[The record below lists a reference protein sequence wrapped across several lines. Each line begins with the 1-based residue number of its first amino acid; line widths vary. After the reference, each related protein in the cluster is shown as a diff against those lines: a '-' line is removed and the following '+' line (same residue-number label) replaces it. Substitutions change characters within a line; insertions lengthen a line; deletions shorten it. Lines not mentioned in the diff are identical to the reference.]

1 MLKEYGVKDTKAEE
15 LFAIDFT
22 DLKDDDGLVQGIIF
36 VSEYQDEPLT
46 KEWENED
53 PDEDEIV
60 FTSQVVTNA
69 CGTFA
74 LMNIVL
80 NSEIKEKGEIINNFN
95 EFTKGFSFVN
105 RGLCLGNSEEI
116 RRIHN
121 SYSPA
126 NHKADNLNI
135 HKVSAESSEQQN
147 GVFTDEYE
155 KEYHY
160 IAYIYKNAR
169 PYKIRKCKQEEW
181 LKQTEALIQNRMDA
195 LNEFDFSLMAIRHD
209 NYDKIVTDTNILNT
223 NIHSLDSIC
232 SNNTPLTQIEQNE
245 PKEIEGL
252 PFVAAAWKDV
262 ELKDFSSLKSHLEQL
277 KEKHNF
283 YSNSIRNIED
293 TRFISTSNVKRQ
305 KFDYFPFID
314 TIIRK
319 AYKRGLIEDLKS
331 RKKKKATAKKPAKKK
346 RHSQQKVIQLVFNT
360 FCK

>member
-1 MLKEYGVKDTKAEE
+1 MTQLLNTVNQLDNDYWTLITSDPDIFNDMLKEYGSRSWHN
-15 LFAIDFT
+15 
-22 DLKDDDGLVQGIIF
+22 F
-36 VSEYQDEPLT
+36 VSEYQDEPLP

-53 PDEDEIV
+53 PDEDGIV

-69 CGTFA
+69 CGTLA
-74 LMNIVL
+74 LMNVVL
-80 NSEIKEKGEIINNFN
+80 NSEIKEKGEIIYNFN
-95 EFTKGFSFVN
+95 EFTKGFSSVN

-126 NHKADNLNI
+126 NHKADNINI
-135 HKVSAESSEQQN
+135 RKVSAESSEQQN

-160 IAYIYKNAR
+160 IAYIYKNA
-169 PYKIRKCKQEEW
+169 
-181 LKQTEALIQNRMDA
+181 LIQNRMDA
-195 LNEFDFSLMAIRHD
+195 LNGFDFSLMAIRHD
-209 NYDKIVTDTNILNT
+209 NYGKIVTNTNVLNA

-245 PKEIEGL
+245 PKEVEGL

-277 KEKHNF
+277 KEKQNF
-283 YSNSIRNIED
+283 YSNSISKIED
-293 TRFISTSNVKRQ
+293 TRFTSTSNVKRQ

-319 AYKRGLIEDLKS
+319 AYKRGLIEEPKVEEEEEG
-331 RKKKKATAKKPAKKK
+331 
-346 RHSQQKVIQLVFNT
+346 HS
-360 FCK
+360 

>member
-1 MLKEYGVKDTKAEE
+1 MTQLLNTMNQLDNDYWTLITSDPDIFNDMLKEYGVKDTKAEE
-15 LFAIDFT
+15 LFEIDFT

-36 VSEYQDEPLT
+36 VSEYQDEPLP

-53 PDEDEIV
+53 PDEDGIV

-69 CGTFA
+69 CGTLA

-80 NSEIKEKGEIINNFN
+80 NSEIKEKGEIINKFN
-95 EFTKGFSFVN
+95 EFTKGFSSVN

-126 NHKADNLNI
+126 NHKADNVNI
-135 HKVSAESSEQQN
+135 RKVSAGSSEQRN
-147 GVFTDEYE
+147 GVFTDE
-155 KEYHY
+155 
-160 IAYIYKNAR
+160 NG
-169 PYKIRKCKQEEW
+169 
-181 LKQTEALIQNRMDA
+181 
-195 LNEFDFSLMAIRHD
+195 FDFSLMAIHHD
-209 NYDKIVTDTNILNT
+209 NYGKIVTNTNVLNA

-252 PFVAAAWKDV
+252 PFVAAAWKDRS
-262 ELKDFSSLKSHLEQL
+262 KTFIT
-277 KEKHNF
+277 
-283 YSNSIRNIED
+283 SNSISKIED

-319 AYKRGLIEDLKS
+319 AYKRGLIEEPKVEEEEKPEKVVK
-331 RKKKKATAKKPAKKK
+331 KKKKATAKKPTKKSATRSK
-346 RHSQQKVIQLVFNT
+346 K
-360 FCK
+360 

>member
-22 DLKDDDGLVQGIIF
+22 DLKDDDGLVHGIIF
-36 VSEYQDEPLT
+36 VSEYQDEPLP

-69 CGTFA
+69 CGTLA
-74 LMNIVL
+74 LMNIVI
-80 NSEIKEKGEIINNFN
+80 NSEIKEKGEIINNFS
-95 EFTKGFSFVN
+95 EFTKGFSSVN

-126 NHKADNLNI
+126 NHKADNVNI
-135 HKVSAESSEQQN
+135 RKVSAGSSEQQN

-160 IAYIYKNAR
+160 IAYIYKNGFIWELDGLKAR

-195 LNEFDFSLMAIRHD
+195 LNGFDFSLMAIRHD
-209 NYDKIVTDTNILNT
+209 NYDKIVTDTNVLNA

-232 SNNTPLTQIEQNE
+232 TT
-245 PKEIEGL
+245 
-252 PFVAAAWKDV
+252 AWKDV
-262 ELKDFSSLKSHLEQL
+262 ELKDFKSLKIHLEQL
-277 KEKHNF
+277 KEKQNF
-283 YSNSIRNIED
+283 YSNNIRHIED
-293 TRFISTSNVKRQ
+293 TRFTSTSNVERQ

-319 AYKRGLIEDLKS
+319 AYKRGLIEEPKVEEEENLRRLL
-331 RKKKKATAKKPAKKK
+331 RK
-346 RHSQQKVIQLVFNT
+346 
-360 FCK
+360 